1 MEKIKNILIVA
12 GEASGD
18 LHASCLVEAI
28 KDIDPAIN
36 FFGLGGKR
44 LKQAG
49 VNLYFDLVSLAV
61 IGFSEV
67 LRNLK
72 KFKEIFH
79 GLLKEVDRIK
89 PNLAILVDYPGFN
102 LRLAGELK
110 KRGIPIIYYISPQ
123 VWAWHKKRI
132 MIIKR
137 LVEHM
142 IVIFKFEEALYKKH
156 GIPVSFLGHPLL
168 DIVKPCLSKEE
179 LFNRLGFNLENLTI
193 ALLPGSRKKEVNTL
207 LPIMLKTAGLIQE
220 SLGDNIQFLILK
232 SSATKEAIFNKIIA
246 RYKKL
251 SIRLLSDMTYEG
263 LAASNFALVAS
274 GTATL
279 ETAILGVP
287 MAILYKVSFLTWA
300 YLKMLIK
307 IPYIGMVNIIA
318 NQSLVPEFIQ
328 YDARPKRIAS
338 FVKTI
343 LTNPR
348 ELNRVTGLLC
358 GVKRQLGE
366 KGASQRAAE
375 VIINFLNKK

>member
-348 ELNRVTGLLC
+348 ELNRITGLLC